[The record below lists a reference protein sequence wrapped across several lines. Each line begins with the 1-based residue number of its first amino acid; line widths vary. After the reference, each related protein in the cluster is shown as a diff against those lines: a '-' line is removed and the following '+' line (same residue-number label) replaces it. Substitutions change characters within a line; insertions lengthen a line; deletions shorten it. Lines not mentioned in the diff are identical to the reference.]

1 MLLAL
6 LLALLAFPEIGA
18 PGREAEVLSA
28 CSDRMSSSAH
38 DAPAQTYAIGDDGLC
53 FTGPIDAESSA
64 AFVQALNKT
73 DPDAPLVVVVR
84 SGGGEV
90 NAGMAMGEA
99 LIPRVSTVITHQIC
113 ASSCANYLFTAADRR
128 VIDDQ
133 AVLMFHGGVFPKERS
148 AVRAGLEELVPPDQ
162 LEGAVESVLAD
173 IDAQIARQDA
183 FLLKAGVDVDFFRW
197 MGRIADLPPDQMRE
211 ICAPPGAGMIV
222 YSDELLAAHKVMVH
236 ENRGPTTSGDVEAS
250 LTTLG
255 TPGFA
260 CFMDRFVSLP

>member
-6 LLALLAFPEIGA
+6 LLAFLASADVAA

-38 DAPAQTYAIGDDGLC
+38 DAPAQTYAIGADGLC
-53 FTGPIDAESSA
+53 FTGAIQADSAA
-64 AFVQALNKT
+64 AFVRALNQI
-73 DPDAPLVVVVR
+73 DPETPLVVVVR

-99 LIPRVSTVITHQIC
+99 LIPRVSTVIAHQIC

-128 VIDDQ
+128 VIDDN
-133 AVLMFHGGVFPKERS
+133 ALLMFHGGVFPQERS
-148 AVRAGLEELVPPDQ
+148 AIRANLEGLVPPDQ
-162 LEGAVESVLAD
+162 LEGAVESVLID

-183 FLLKAGVDVDFFRW
+183 FLLKAGVDVDLFRW

-222 YSDELLAAHKVMVH
+222 YSDGLLAAHKVMVH
-236 ENRGPTTSGDVEAS
+236 ENRGPTNSGDVEAS